1 MGIKFTLKMSI
12 LSFLVIALFFSNSG
26 DVPAKEDAGGGDKL
40 KTRIKPPVA
49 KRIKKELT
57 KFGDTRID
65 NYFWLR
71 EREDPEVINYLNAEN
86 KYLKDSMK
94 HTEVLQNNLYKEITG
109 RIVKDDSTVPYKKNG
124 YYYYVRYEKG
134 KEYPVHCRKRGSLD
148 EKEEILLDVNEMAEG
163 YKYFNARGL
172 SVSKDNRLLAYGVDK
187 VSRRK
192 YTIHFKDLISGKMLK
207 DEIKNTTGSAIWAN
221 DNKTIFY
228 TKKDKT
234 LRSFKIFMH
243 RLGGDPGKDKLVF
256 HETDPTFSVFAFKTK
271 SEKYIMIGSGSTLTS
286 EYRFVSADSP
296 DDKFKIIHPRERGIE
311 YSVDHLGES
320 FYIKTN
326 YKAKNFRLV
335 STPVIKTEKE
345 NWKEIIPNRDDI
357 FLSDFDLFKKYL
369 VVNERK
375 YGLNRFRIIK
385 WVDKSEYFM
394 EFGEEAYSA
403 YLGNNYEYDTVILR
417 YKYSSMTTPDSEF
430 DFDMVT
436 RERKLLKQEKILG
449 GFDPANYKTRRYFAT
464 ARDDVKVPVTLVY
477 RKDKF
482 ERGKNPLYVY
492 GYGSYG
498 ASMSAG
504 FRSYRLS
511 LIDRGVVYAIA
522 HVRGGQEMGRHW
534 YEDGKLL
541 KKKNTFNDF
550 IDCTQFL
557 LDEKYGDPSKVFA
570 MGGSAGGLLM
580 GAIINMRPDMYK
592 GIIAH
597 VPWVDVITTMLDDT
611 IPLTTS
617 EYDEWGNP
625 NEKEYYDYMLSYS
638 PYDHVEKKDYSA
650 MLVTTGLHDSQVQY
664 WEPAKWVAKLRY
676 MKTDSNPLYL
686 NTNMD
691 AGHGGAS
698 GRFRRYKE
706 TALEY
711 AFILDLLGMSKK

>member
-1 MGIKFTLKMSI
+1 MNLKFIGKRTLVLITLFSLIIMSGY
-12 LSFLVIALFFSNSG
+12 VQAV
-26 DVPAKEDAGGGDKL
+26 DHKDGGKNL
-40 KTRIKPPVA
+40 NKKIEPPVA
-49 KRIKKELT
+49 KRVKKELV

-71 EREDPEVINYLNAEN
+71 ERENPEVISYLNAEN
-86 KYLKDSMK
+86 KYLKDSLK
-94 HTEVLQNNLYKEITG
+94 HTEVLQNNLFKEITG

-124 YYYYVRYEKG
+124 YYYYIRYEKG
-134 KEYPVHCRKRGSLD
+134 KEYPFHCRKKGSLNV
-148 EKEEILLDVNEMAEG
+148 KEEILLDVNEMAEG
-163 YKYFNARGL
+163 YKYFNVRGL
-172 SVSKDNRLLAYGVDK
+172 SVSKDNKLLAYGVDK

-192 YTIHFKDLISGKMLK
+192 YTIHFKDLVSGKILK
-207 DEIKNTTGSAIWAN
+207 NEIKNTTGSAIWAN

-234 LRSFKIFMH
+234 LRSFKIFKHM
-243 RLGGDPGKDKLVF
+243 LGGDSGKDKLIF

-271 SEKYIMIGSGSTLTS
+271 SEKFIMIGSDSTLTS

-296 DDKFKIIHPRERGIE
+296 DDKFKIIHPRERSIE
-311 YSVDHLGES
+311 YSVDHFGEN
-320 FYIKTN
+320 FYIRTN

-335 STPVIKTEKE
+335 STPINKTEKE
-345 NWKEIIPNRDDI
+345 NWEEIIPNRDDI

-369 VVNERK
+369 VINERK

-385 WVDKSEYFM
+385 WGDKSEYFM

-403 YLGNNYEYDTVILR
+403 YLGKNYEYDIVILR

-430 DFDMVT
+430 DFNMVT
-436 RERKLLKQEKILG
+436 KERKLLKQEKILG
-449 GFDPANYKTRRYFAT
+449 GFDPANYKTKRYFAT

-482 ERGKNPLYVY
+482 KKGTNPLYVY

-511 LIDRGVVYAIA
+511 LLDRGIVYAIA

-541 KKKNTFNDF
+541 KKKNTFTDF
-550 IDCTQFL
+550 IDCTKFL

-597 VPWVDVITTMLDDT
+597 VPWVDVVTTMLDDT
-611 IPLTTS
+611 IPLTTT

-625 NEKEYYDYMLSYS
+625 NNKEYYEYMLSYS
-638 PYDHVEKKDYSA
+638 PYDHVERKDYSA

-676 MKTDSNPLYL
+676 KKTDNNPLYL

-711 AFILDLLGMSKK
+711 AFILDLLGMNKK

>member
-1 MGIKFTLKMSI
+1 
-12 LSFLVIALFFSNSG
+12 
-26 DVPAKEDAGGGDKL
+26 
-40 KTRIKPPVA
+40 
-49 KRIKKELT
+49 
-57 KFGDTRID
+57 
-65 NYFWLR
+65 
-71 EREDPEVINYLNAEN
+71 
-86 KYLKDSMK
+86 
-94 HTEVLQNNLYKEITG
+94 
-109 RIVKDDSTVPYKKNG
+109 
-124 YYYYVRYEKG
+124 
-134 KEYPVHCRKRGSLD
+134 
-148 EKEEILLDVNEMAEG
+148 
-163 YKYFNARGL
+163 
-172 SVSKDNRLLAYGVDK
+172 
-187 VSRRK
+187 
-192 YTIHFKDLISGKMLK
+192 KDLVSGKMLK
-207 DEIKNTTGSAIWAN
+207 NEIKNTTGSAIWAN

-234 LRSFKIFMH
+234 LRSFKIFKH
-243 RLGGDPGKDKLVF
+243 ILGGDPGKDKLIF

-271 SEKYIMIGSGSTLTS
+271 SERFIMIGSGSTLTS
-286 EYRFVSADSP
+286 EYRFINADSP

-311 YSVDHLGES
+311 YDVDHLGEN

-326 YKAKNFRLV
+326 YMAKNFRLV
-335 STPVIKTEKE
+335 STPVNKTEKE
-345 NWKEIIPNRDDI
+345 NWQEIIPNRDDI
-357 FLSDFDLFKKYL
+357 FLSDFDLFKDYL

-385 WVDKSEYFM
+385 WIDKSEYFM

-403 YLGNNYEYDTVILR
+403 YLGKNYDYDTVILR

-449 GFDPANYKTRRYFAT
+449 GFDPANYKTKRYFAT
-464 ARDDVKVPVTLVY
+464 ARDDMKIPISLVY

-482 ERGKNPLYVY
+482 KKGKNPLYVY
-492 GYGSYG
+492 AYGSYG
-498 ASMSAG
+498 ASMSAS

-511 LIDRGVVYAIA
+511 LLDRGFVYAVA

-541 KKKNTFNDF
+541 KKKNTFTDF

-557 LDEKYGDPSKVFA
+557 IDEKYGDPSKVFA

-580 GAIINMRPDMYK
+580 GAIANMRPDLFK

-597 VPWVDVITTMLDDT
+597 VPWVDVVTTMLDDT

-625 NEKEYYDYMLSYS
+625 NEKKYYDYMLSYS
-638 PYDHVEKKDYSA
+638 PYDHVERKDYSA

-676 MKTDSNPLYL
+676 KKTDNNPLYL
-686 NTNMD
+686 NINMD

-711 AFILDLLGMSKK
+711 AFIFDLLGMDK